1 METEFCEQVRKGE
14 AQEGLIERTVIL
26 LSQDPDR
33 EVEGRHGKAVS
44 PLKSKLIDVWLK
56 ITELERSQP
65 ANPLGPW

>member
-1 METEFCEQVRKGE
+1 MEIEFCEQVRKGE

-33 EVEGRHGKAVS
+33 EVEGKYGKAVF
-44 PLKSKLIDVWLK
+44 PLESKLIDVWLK